1 MSEDT
6 SPQNSK
12 GVEEESRLPRNIWYL
27 TLTSFLTDISSEML
41 VNLLPIFLYSVLGV
55 RTAFIGVIEGVAEA
69 VASLLKLV
77 SGWLS
82 DRSAK
87 RKPLVVAGYAL
98 STIAKPFL
106 YLATSWLAVLAVRF
120 SDRLGKGLR
129 TAPRDALVADS
140 VGRGQRGR
148 AFGLHRAG
156 DTAGAVLGLLVAWVV
171 VRSSQQGL
179 DLDRVTFQRVVLLSI
194 IPSVLAVLVLLIG
207 VREAPAKDPVSTA
220 EKPVMGKTEHEPSS
234 RGGRRGLRNF
244 IIVLVLFT
252 LGNSSDA
259 FLVLRA
265 QTLGLSVAGVLGLM
279 MSFNLIYAL
288 LATPAGILSD
298 RIGRRKVL
306 LAGWSLYGLVYLGFA
321 QASRPWH
328 AWVLMG
334 GYGMYYGLTEGAAR
348 AYIADLVPA
357 AVRGS
362 AYGAMHMAVGI
373 SLLPASLLAGLLWQ
387 GVGAWQGWGPGAPF
401 IFGAVMAL
409 VAAAGLAL
417 FVPEPG
423 RVTG

>member
-1 MSEDT
+1 MT
-6 SPQNSK
+6 
-12 GVEEESRLPRNIWYL
+12 
-27 TLTSFLTDISSEML
+27 
-41 VNLLPIFLYSVLGV
+41 
-55 RTAFIGVIEGVAEA
+55 
-69 VASLLKLV
+69 
-77 SGWLS
+77 
-82 DRSAK
+82 
-87 RKPLVVAGYAL
+87 
-98 STIAKPFL
+98 
-106 YLATSWLAVLAVRF
+106 
-120 SDRLGKGLR
+120 
-129 TAPRDALVADS
+129 
-140 VGRGQRGR
+140 
-148 AFGLHRAG
+148 
-156 DTAGAVLGLLVAWVV
+156 
-171 VRSSQQGL
+171 
-179 DLDRVTFQRVVLLSI
+179 LDRITFQRVVLLSI
-194 IPSVLAVLVLLIG
+194 IPSVLAVLVLLFG
-207 VREAPAKDPVSTA
+207 VREATTQGMASSA
-220 EKPVMGKTEHEPSS
+220 EKPGASKTAVEQSS
-234 RGGRRGLRNF
+234 VGGQRGLRNF

-279 MSFNLIYAL
+279 MSFNLVYAL

-334 GYGMYYGLTEGAAR
+334 VYGMYYGLTEGAAR

-387 GVGAWQGWGPGAPF
+387 GVGTWQGWGPGAPF

-409 VAAAGLAL
+409 VAAVGLAF

-423 RVTG
+423 RATG